1 MHATINTTTSSN
13 ISTAVGS
20 PVGPSRFRWRVVDI
34 VVASVIGVASGVIF
48 WAWGLAY
55 GPLDAI
61 LSITPGLGGLLG
73 GGWLFASVLGGLIV
87 RKPGAALYTELVAA
101 IVSALIG
108 SQWGF
113 GALMS
118 GLVQGLGAEIIFA
131 LFLYSSWRLYVGVL
145 AGAGAGLAMAIND
158 LVVWYAGADV
168 PFQVTYVLCG
178 VVSGAVIAGVL
189 PFFAVRGLA
198 RAGAL
203 SRFAAGRHSV
213 AAEDS
218 VPVKTD
224 AV

>member
-1 MHATINTTTSSN
+1 MHATTNSETSN
-13 ISTAVGS
+13 KKTPSTIAAS
-20 PVGPSRFRWRVVDI
+20 PHLGATPSRYRWRVVDI

-55 GPLDAI
+55 GPLSAG
-61 LSITPGLGGLLG
+61 LVVTPGLSALLG
-73 GGWLFASVLGGLIV
+73 GGWLFAAVLGGLIV
-87 RKPGAALYTELVAA
+87 RKPGAALFTEFVAA

-118 GLVQGLGAEIIFA
+118 GLIQGLGAEIVFA

-145 AGAGAGLAMAIND
+145 AGAGAGLAMSIND
-158 LVVWYAGADV
+158 LIVWYPGVDAV
-168 PFQVTYVLCG
+168 FQTTYVICG
-178 VVSGAVIAGVL
+178 IISGAVIAGIL

-203 SRFAAGRHSV
+203 SRFAAGRQNV
-213 AAEDS
+213 AEES
-218 VPVKTD
+218 R
-224 AV
+224 

>member
-1 MHATINTTTSSN
+1 MHATTNSKTSNKETPST
-13 ISTAVGS
+13 ISTS
-20 PVGPSRFRWRVVDI
+20 PRLGATPSRYRWRVVDI

-61 LSITPGLGGLLG
+61 LSVTPGLSALLG
-73 GGWLFASVLGGLIV
+73 GGWLFAAVLGGLIV
-87 RKPGAALYTELVAA
+87 RKPGAALFTEFVAA

-118 GLVQGLGAEIIFA
+118 GLIQGLGAEIVFA

-145 AGAGAGLAMAIND
+145 AGAGAGLAMSIND
-158 LVVWYAGADV
+158 LIVWYTGVDAV
-168 PFQVTYVLCG
+168 FQTTYVVCG
-178 VVSGAVIAGVL
+178 IISGAVIAGLL

-203 SRFAAGRHSV
+203 SRFAAGRQNVV
-213 AAEDS
+213 AES
-218 VPVKTD
+218 R
-224 AV
+224 

>member
-1 MHATINTTTSSN
+1 MHATINKETPST
-13 ISTAVGS
+13 ISAS
-20 PVGPSRFRWRVVDI
+20 PRLGATPSRYRWRVVDI

-61 LSITPGLGGLLG
+61 LSVTPGLSALLG
-73 GGWLFASVLGGLIV
+73 GGWLFAAVLGGLIV
-87 RKPGAALYTELVAA
+87 RKPGAALFTEFVAA

-118 GLVQGLGAEIIFA
+118 GLIQGLGAEIVFA

-145 AGAGAGLAMAIND
+145 AGAGAGLAMSIND
-158 LVVWYAGADV
+158 LIVWYPGVDAV
-168 PFQVTYVLCG
+168 FQTTYVVCG
-178 VVSGAVIAGVL
+178 IISGAVIAGLL
-189 PFFAVRGLA
+189 PVFAVRGLA

-203 SRFAAGRHSV
+203 SRFAAGRQNVV
-213 AAEDS
+213 AES
-218 VPVKTD
+218 R
-224 AV
+224 

>member
-1 MHATINTTTSSN
+1 MHALINNETPSKIAASTTA
-13 ISTAVGS
+13 IAGV

-55 GPLDAI
+55 GPLDAV
-61 LSITPGLGGLLG
+61 LSITPGLSGLLG
-73 GGWLFASVLGGLIV
+73 GGWLFAAVLGGLIV

-118 GLVQGLGAEIIFA
+118 GLVQGLGAEIVFA

-145 AGAGAGLAMAIND
+145 AGAGAGLAMSIND

-168 PFQVTYVLCG
+168 PFQVTYVICG
-178 VVSGAVIAGVL
+178 VISGSVIAGLL

-203 SRFAAGRHSV
+203 SRFASGRQTV
-213 AAEDS
+213 AEERR
-218 VPVKTD
+218 
-224 AV
+224 